1 MKAYSFDLR
10 KKIVEI
16 YTTEKISQ
24 RKLAQRFHVSLSFI
38 EKLLKQ
44 WWETQNL
51 APKPHG
57 GGHPPKL
64 NAEQRSLVQGLVEAK
79 NDMTL
84 DELCQEMQQQTDVVV
99 SRATMGR
106 LVQQLNLTRKKK
118 HFTRLKQIANGCSR
132 PGVTI
137 GTSSE
142 TFPQKI

>member
-1 MKAYSFDLR
+1 MKAYSLDLR
-10 KKIVEI
+10 KKFVEI
-16 YTTEKISQ
+16 YATEDISQ
-24 RKLAQRFHVSLSFI
+24 RELARRFHVSLSFI

-44 WWETQNL
+44 WRETGDL

-64 NAEQRSLVQGLVEAK
+64 NADQRVLVQALVESN
-79 NDMTL
+79 NDATL
-84 DELCQEMQQQTDVVV
+84 DELCQAIQQQTQVVV

-118 HFTRLKQIANGCSR
+118 RFMRLKPTPHGCSR

-137 GTSSE
+137 GPSCE
-142 TFPQKI
+142 TFLQKI